1 MRNEITKRK
10 REGFANKWWLWL
22 LPMVVLLGIVYLYPI
37 LTVIKMSFTNI
48 KIGQPTFDYTFD
60 SYIFVFT
67 NNELWYSLEITLIF
81 ALGSVFFQLGIGLAV
96 ALLINKDLRGAGLVK
111 LSMTIA
117 WVVPGVIT
125 GVVWQMLYSSASWG
139 VFNNIIKALGGKP
152 ISFLSVPWLALMS
165 ALIAN
170 IWRGTGFSGIMQY
183 AAIKSIPI
191 ELFES
196 ARLDGANSG
205 QLFAHITLPQLKPM
219 LLINLVLIS
228 IYSINTYDSIY
239 ALTRGGPGSS
249 TTVLPLMTYKA
260 VFTYLN
266 LGRGSVY
273 AIILLIVSIVL
284 TSIYIKFMNKKGEN

>member
-1 MRNEITKRK
+1 MNKQKVKRK
-10 REGFANKWWLWL
+10 GEGITSRWWLWL
-22 LPMVVLLGIVYLYPI
+22 VPMFLLLGMIYLYPV
-37 LTVIKMSFTNI
+37 LNVIRMSFTNI
-48 KIGQPTFDYTFD
+48 RIGKPTFNYSLD
-60 SYIFVFT
+60 SYRSVFADK
-67 NNELWYSLEITLIF
+67 ELWDSLRITLIF

-96 ALLINKDLRGAGLVK
+96 AMLINKDLRGAGLVK

-139 VFNNIIKALGGKP
+139 VFNNFIKALGGTTV
-152 ISFLSVPWLALMS
+152 SFLSIPWLALMS

-183 AAIKSIPI
+183 SAIKSIPP

-196 ARLDGANSG
+196 ARLDGASSR
-205 QLFAHITLPQLKPM
+205 QVFAHITLPQLKPM

-239 ALTRGGPGSS
+239 SLTRGGPGNS
-249 TTVLPLMTYKA
+249 TTVLPLMTYKS

-273 AIILLIVSIVL
+273 AIILLFVSVIL
-284 TSIYIKFMNKKGEN
+284 TSIYIKLMNEKGEK